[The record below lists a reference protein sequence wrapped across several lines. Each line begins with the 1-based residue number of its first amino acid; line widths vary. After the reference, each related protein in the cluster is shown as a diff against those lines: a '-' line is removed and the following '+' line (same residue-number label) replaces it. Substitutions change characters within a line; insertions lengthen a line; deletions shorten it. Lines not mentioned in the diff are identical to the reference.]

1 MSAEQRSRGPWW
13 NPGWSWKAWLVIAAM
28 VLPTVAFT
36 AWVGLAARGESDV
49 DADLLALAR
58 ENAGGG
64 EVVAIRGPEH
74 TAYHALAPLPTEAQP
89 RADGR
94 PTLVFFSAPACRAC
108 EQLQFAHRVMAELR
122 GRLAFVEKSVD
133 REPAA
138 ERYGVRE
145 TPLFMLI
152 DAQGRELGRFG
163 TVPDAAAFRA
173 EVERLLAAAGG
184 G

>member
-1 MSAEQRSRGPWW
+1 MSAERRRDGAWW

-36 AWVGLAARGESDV
+36 AWVGLAARGESEV
-49 DADLLALAR
+49 DSGLLALAR

-74 TAYHALAPLPTEAQP
+74 TAYHALAPLPTVDAP

-108 EQLQFAHRVMAELR
+108 EQVQFAHRVMAELR
-122 GRLAFVEKSVD
+122 ERAVFIEKSVD
-133 REPAA
+133 RDPAA
-138 ERYGVRE
+138 ARYGVRE
-145 TPLFMLI
+145 TPVFVLI
-152 DAQGRELGRFG
+152 DAEGREVGRFG
-163 TVPDAAAFRA
+163 AEPDAAAFRA

-184 G
+184 